1 MLETKKKKEVNIY
14 EYWQIFLRRKYF
26 FFIPF
31 VCCLIIGIIL
41 ALIANPVFECST
53 VLQIS
58 ESTLLTD
65 NVRNMTPGVM
75 AKEKYYNLYELITS
89 YKYLK
94 RLIKVL
100 NLENDPDMQ
109 ANAKEKK
116 DSYPE
121 LSLAEVTELLW
132 MDKLRDLLE
141 IEPIG
146 ENFIKIITKANFP
159 ELAFNITQALTRI
172 FIDESLQH
180 EVGGIKGVMD
190 FSSEQLA
197 LYKDRLQES
206 EERLQRFKETLVK
219 DQFED
224 DSFIVSNQDQTN
236 RMLTSIE
243 FELRDAKD
251 RLNFLHNQIN
261 ELALFYSPPRSSQ
274 LNQLKSRLLEAT
286 LQMSK
291 MMLKYSWQD
300 PEVIKINLL
309 IDELREKIRTEIER
323 DVKSQYSIADGSNL
337 NLIVQK
343 ETIAMDIEFL
353 ERKKIEL
360 TRLVQIF
367 KASLAKA
374 PSRELNLNRL
384 EREVEVNRQIYSAF
398 LEQARGSEIEK
409 AVQKSS
415 AKFRF
420 KIVEPPIKPIEPV
433 KPKPSRMILMAVVV
447 GFFLGFGMISLLE
460 LQDHSFRNVEEVE
473 KCLNLPVLGT
483 MPRIE
488 MGISKKKW

>member
-1 MLETKKKKEVNIY
+1 MLETKKKEINIF

-26 FFIPF
+26 FIIPF
-31 VCCLIIGIIL
+31 VFCLIVGIIL
-41 ALIANPVFECST
+41 ALIANPVYECST

-58 ESTLLTD
+58 ESPLLTD
-65 NVRNMTPGVM
+65 NVRSMTPGVM
-75 AKEKYYNLYELITS
+75 VQEKYDNLNRLITS

-94 RLIKVL
+94 RVIKTL

-109 ANAKEKK
+109 TKAREKK
-116 DSYPE
+116 DKYPE
-121 LSLAEVTELLW
+121 LSLVEVTELLW
-132 MDKLRDLLE
+132 IDKLRNLLE
-141 IEPIG
+141 IVPIG
-146 ENFIKIITKANFP
+146 ENFIKLITEANSP
-159 ELAFNITQALTRI
+159 ELVFNITQALTKI

-180 EVGGIKGVMD
+180 EVGGIKGAIE

-197 LYKDRLQES
+197 LYKERLQES
-206 EERLQRFKETLVK
+206 EARLQRFKENLVQ

-224 DSFIVSNQDQTN
+224 NSFIVSNQDQTN

-243 FELRDAKD
+243 FELQDAKD
-251 RLNFLHNQIN
+251 RLNFLHNRIN
-261 ELALFYSPPRSSQ
+261 ELALFYYPPRSSQ
-274 LNQLKSRLLEAT
+274 LNELKSRLLEAT

-300 PEVIKINLL
+300 PEVIKINLV

-323 DVKSQYSIADGSNL
+323 DVKSQYSVDDGSNL
-337 NLIVQK
+337 DLIVQK
-343 ETIAMDIEFL
+343 ETIAMNIEFL

-360 TRLVQIF
+360 NRLIQIF
-367 KASLAKA
+367 RASLAKA
-374 PSRELNLNRL
+374 PARELNLNRL

-409 AVQKSS
+409 AVQKTS

-420 KIVEPPIKPIEPV
+420 KIVEPAIKPIEPI
-433 KPKPSRMILMAVVV
+433 KPKRHRMVIMAVVV